1 MYRRA
6 FLAGLCAC
14 LASRP
19 LAAQP
24 RTDGKQL
31 RIGVLTMRRP
41 EDSSPQQ
48 AALIA
53 GLREHGYIDGR
64 NVVIDLP
71 DVRGHEDLLPDA
83 VAGLVRRRADVIL
96 IVGPAPLEA
105 ARKATKSIPLVM
117 VASSADPVA
126 DGVAASL
133 ARPGGNITGLA
144 YAEPDRFKKQIE
156 LLQVAAP
163 RVRRLTVLW
172 DFHLEEFRRSWA
184 APLADAGRVLGV
196 HVLDPMRVQDATELP
211 AAFAAMKQQA
221 TRFSSHPAACC
232 SRNAGASPISRC
244 STACPALLLPPVPPS
259 RAADELRSR
268 PGRHQPQ
275 GRPVR
280 RPDPQGDATGRAGHR
295 VAQ

>member
-6 FLAGLCAC
+6 FLAGLSAC

-163 RVRRLTVLW
+163 
-172 DFHLEEFRRSWA
+172 
-184 APLADAGRVLGV
+184 
-196 HVLDPMRVQDATELP
+196 
-211 AAFAAMKQQA
+211 
-221 TRFSSHPAACC
+221 
-232 SRNAGASPISRC
+232 ASVASRC
-244 STACPALLLPPVPPS
+244 SGTSTSKNFAEAGLPRWRMRGAYSAYTCSIRCES
-259 RAADELRSR
+259 RTQPTCLPRSPR
-268 PGRHQPQ
+268 
-275 GRPVR
+275 
-280 RPDPQGDATGRAGHR
+280 
-295 VAQ
+295 